1 MTNPPVPRSL
11 EFLPNTRLPAQAIL
25 NLSIPLFVGILPLLV
40 LPTVP
45 TALKEGTW
53 MSAGT
58 PVLGALISPLPL
70 HKLSIACNDH
80 RSARHLLQGLLPDPP
95 SGRAPRP
102 ISFSAHERLVY
113 ALERPF
119 GHCRPLVRRSR

>member
-1 MTNPPVPRSL
+1 MTNPPVPRNL
-11 EFLPNTRLPAQAIL
+11 EFLPNTCFPAQAIL

-40 LPTVP
+40 LPAVP

-53 MSAGT
+53 MSAET

-70 HKLSIACNDH
+70 HKLSIACSDH
-80 RSARHLLQGLLPDPP
+80 RSARHPLQGLLPDSP

-102 ISFSAHERLVY
+102 TSFSAHERLAY
-113 ALERPF
+113 ALECPSGHRP
-119 GHCRPLVRRSR
+119 PLAQRS